1 MSDHLGDTTV
11 KDDPWSSPRDPAP
24 SWSPPPPPAPR
35 KTGLGLI
42 AVVALIAAVAGA
54 ALGIAGFK
62 LIVDQEAGS
71 GVRLPQAQQASPP
84 AVPAPA
90 GSIAAIVDK
99 IRPSVVAISSR
110 SIGTDFFFNP
120 VPRQGAGTGIVI
132 NAGGQILTNSHV
144 VDNAREVR
152 VSLTDG
158 RTLTAQVIGA
168 DPSSDLAVLKVD
180 AENLKPAPIGDSSA
194 MRVGDRVIAV
204 GHALAL
210 PGGPTV
216 TEGIVS
222 ALDRSISSPDG
233 PVLRNLIQTD
243 AAINPGNS
251 GGPLLDSSGN
261 VIGVNTAVA
270 GSAQNIGFSIA
281 ISPARKLVDE
291 LLSTGK
297 VVRPYLG
304 VEMTD
309 ISPEI
314 ASQRNLSVRAGA
326 LLVQIVDGSP
336 ADEAG
341 LRVNDVI
348 VEAEGKKVSATDD
361 VLDALLKRK
370 PGQKIALE
378 IARGDE
384 RLTVSAVLEER
395 PARS

>member
-1 MSDHLGDTTV
+1 
-11 KDDPWSSPRDPAP
+11 
-24 SWSPPPPPAPR
+24 
-35 KTGLGLI
+35 
-42 AVVALIAAVAGA
+42 
-54 ALGIAGFK
+54 
-62 LIVDQEAGS
+62 
-71 GVRLPQAQQASPP
+71 
-84 AVPAPA
+84 
-90 GSIAAIVDK
+90 
-99 IRPSVVAISSR
+99 
-110 SIGTDFFFNP
+110 
-120 VPRQGAGTGIVI
+120 
-132 NAGGQILTNSHV
+132 
-144 VDNAREVR
+144 
-152 VSLTDG
+152 
-158 RTLTAQVIGA
+158 QVIGA